1 MRLGFLGAHRKPW
14 RYHYLYSYLLAE
26 KIAFQ
31 RRSKISDLKG
41 KVKVTS
47 TEMEPQP
54 AYADLFCMACQ
65 TVRRH
70 EFLNPEDPTRV
81 KCSKCGGSRD
91 LNAWEPEESEIS
103 LAGYSPSDDDEA

>member
-1 MRLGFLGAHRKPW
+1 LRARGEPA
-14 RYHYLYSYLLAE
+14 
-26 KIAFQ
+26 
-31 RRSKISDLKG
+31 ISDLKG

-47 TEMEPQP
+47 QEMEAPTP
-54 AYADLFCMACQ
+54 HADLFCMQCQ

-81 KCSKCGGSRD
+81 RCAKCGVTRD

-103 LAGYSPSDDDEA
+103 LAGYSPSDDDET